1 MSNQTWRGTV
11 TKKSRGLLDG
21 ANLYRRVTVALDG
34 GDTIEVRVARS
45 TWNAITVGDRLVK
58 PVDGEPVRE

>member
-21 ANLYRRVTVALDG
+21 ANLYRRLTVALDN
-34 GDTIEVRVARS
+34 GDTIKVRVTRS
-45 TWNAITVGDRLVK
+45 TWDAVTVGDRLVK
-58 PVDGEPVRE
+58 SMDGEPVRE